1 MKTNKGWIIGLT
13 AAGLAIAGAVIF
25 FAGTKTGR
33 DTMRK
38 WGPTGKK
45 LADGAEDLVKNAKR
59 KMENLKEELAVKNGE
74 MVAQGY
80 E

>member
-13 AAGLAIAGAVIF
+13 AAGLAIAGTVIF

-59 KMENLKEELAVKNGE
+59 KMENLKEELAGKNGE
-74 MVAQGY
+74 MIAQGY

>member
-1 MKTNKGWIIGLT
+1 MKTNKGLIIGLA
-13 AAGLAIAGAVIF
+13 AAGVAIAGAVIF

-33 DTMRK
+33 ETMKK
-38 WGPTGKK
+38 WGPMGKK

-59 KMENLKEELAVKNGE
+59 KIENIKEEFAGKDGE
-74 MVAQGY
+74 LISRGY